1 MKNTGLNS
9 IPSVKGQV
17 FNLTVNLIC
26 IGIFYVF
33 LGGLLSWCMWRV
45 FPEFG
50 DEWEKQSNMYQL
62 MDVSIEISIIVVI
75 AFWTTYLVHSFVPVL
90 PVSQALEGYLESFG
104 GQMIFVYAVFVF
116 LGTLDDKLKHVFHDF
131 FGTKESTGKD

>member
-1 MKNTGLNS
+1 MKNVGLNT

-17 FNLTVNLIC
+17 FNLTVNLVC

-50 DEWEKQSNMYQL
+50 DEWEKQSNLYQL
-62 MDVSIEISIIVVI
+62 LDVSAEISIIVII
-75 AFWTTYLVHSFVPVL
+75 AFWTTYMVHSFIPVL
-90 PVSQALEGYLESFG
+90 PVSSALEGYLESFG
-104 GQMIFVYAVFVF
+104 GQMVFVYAVFVF

-131 FGTKESTGKD
+131 FGTHPPT